1 MPRRRGGRSETTK
14 GPKSGR
20 KVLIG
25 IQSEGVVMQ
34 LLQQGLSERVIRA
47 IIAVDGYR
55 IGRLRTVLATEID
68 TLHTRRERL
77 LPCCIH

>member
-1 MPRRRGGRSETTK
+1 
-14 GPKSGR
+14 
-20 KVLIG
+20 
-25 IQSEGVVMQ
+25 MQ

-77 LPCCIH
+77 LPCRAFTEEDLTCFKSHCAT